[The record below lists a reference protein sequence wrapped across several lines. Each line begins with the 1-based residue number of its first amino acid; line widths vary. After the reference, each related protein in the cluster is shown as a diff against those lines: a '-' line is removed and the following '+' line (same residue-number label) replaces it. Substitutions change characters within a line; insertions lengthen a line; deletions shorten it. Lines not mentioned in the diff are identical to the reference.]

1 MAINYWTT
9 RRGKRLATREI
20 NGLLVKFV
28 GRKLNPLDE
37 LFAAMRKVVLKY
49 FKANPDKLQF
59 FSDGLD
65 PFDYNFEVEEQN
77 GFVTNVDFQAT

>member
-1 MAINYWTT
+1 MGNYWVN

-28 GRKLNPLDE
+28 GHKIAPLDD

-49 FKANPDKLQF
+49 FKNNADKLKYF
-59 FSDGLD
+59 TDDLE

-77 GFVTNVDFQAT
+77 GYVTNVDFQA